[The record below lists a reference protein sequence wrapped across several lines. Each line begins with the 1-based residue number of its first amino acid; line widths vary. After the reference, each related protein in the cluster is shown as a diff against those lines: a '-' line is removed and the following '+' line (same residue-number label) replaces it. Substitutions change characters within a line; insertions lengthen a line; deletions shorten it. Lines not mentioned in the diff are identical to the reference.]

1 MNLDQIA
8 LLAAKRAFQYKNL
21 SDVINEKA
29 IFIGNHKY
37 AILPSNI
44 ASFLKL
50 AQDPNQQQS
59 SGGGSSSGQQT
70 GGGQPP
76 TPAAV
81 SQPPQPQQAQQPTPQ
96 EAQAIPPGAVVGT
109 EQQEPHEWRDLS
121 PLLGAALG
129 LYLGGKAFG
138 SEGKFDI
145 LGGVIGAIAGLMMG
159 NKIKLIM
166 EYQQAKA
173 LEEKQR
179 KQQEQQQQQQQSA
192 QQVAQQA
199 GQQAAGRPVPG
210 QQVGQPQRS
219 YWPSIYDLI
228 SFGLTALALFM
239 GGRALSKT
247 NKMKSFWSR
256 VRRVSGGPVNP

>member
-59 SGGGSSSGQQT
+59 SGGGGGSSGQQA

-76 TPAAV
+76 TPSAA
-81 SQPPQPQQAQQPTPQ
+81 SQPSQPQQAQQPTPQ
-96 EAQAIPPGAVVGT
+96 GAQAIPPGAVVGT
-109 EQQEPHEWRDLS
+109 EQQEQHEWRDLS

-138 SEGKFDI
+138 SEGRFDI

-173 LEEKQR
+173 LEEKQ
-179 KQQEQQQQQQQSA
+179 KKQQQQA
-192 QQVAQQA
+192 AQQA
-199 GQQAAGRPVPG
+199 AQQAVQQAAQQAAQAGTGQAASG
-210 QQVGQPQRS
+210 QQIPAVAAQSRRS
-219 YWPSIYDLI
+219 FWWPSDIYDLI
-228 SFGLTALALFM
+228 SLGLLMMSMFFGGKSIAKNFGKKAL
-239 GGRALSKT
+239 
-247 NKMKSFWSR
+247 
-256 VRRVSGGPVNP
+256 PVGQP

>member
-1 MNLDQIA
+1 
-8 LLAAKRAFQYKNL
+8 
-21 SDVINEKA
+21 
-29 IFIGNHKY
+29 NHRY

-59 SGGGSSSGQQT
+59 SGDGSSGQQA
-70 GGGQPP
+70 GGGQSP
-76 TPAAV
+76 TPSAV
-81 SQPPQPQQAQQPTPQ
+81 SQPSQSQQAQPHPTPQ

-109 EQQEPHEWRDLS
+109 EQQEQHEWRDLS

-179 KQQEQQQQQQQSA
+179 KQQQQQN
-192 QQVAQQA
+192 VQQA
-199 GQQAAGRPVPG
+199 VQAGAGQVVPG
-210 QQVGQPQRS
+210 QQIPVVAPQSGPSFWRS
-219 YWPSIYDLI
+219 PTSIYDVLSIGLLI
-228 SFGLTALALFM
+228 GSLIM
-239 GGRALSKT
+239 GGWKT
-247 NKMKSFWSR
+247 WKYFK
-256 VRRVSGGPVNP
+256 G